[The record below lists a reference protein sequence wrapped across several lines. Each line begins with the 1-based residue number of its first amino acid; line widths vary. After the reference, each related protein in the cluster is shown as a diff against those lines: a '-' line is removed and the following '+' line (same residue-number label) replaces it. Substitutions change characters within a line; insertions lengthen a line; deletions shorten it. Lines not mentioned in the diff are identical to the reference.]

1 MRSFWK
7 GRKGYVMGYVII
19 LIATAALPMLILAV
33 EISRAMFVEVK
44 LQAAVDSAC
53 DAAIQAVEVPYF

>member
-7 GRKGYVMGYVII
+7 DRKEYVMGYVII

-33 EISRAMFVEVK
+33 EIFRAMFVEVK

-53 DAAIQAVEVPYF
+53 DVAIQAVNVPYF